1 MEFRRRRDR
10 IFADNLAG
18 SISGQGKKLLDGDYD
33 SYMVLHKPSFVIKLK
48 EPRRFNRILLQEY
61 IPLGQRISSF
71 TVEAEDGGTWKEI
84 ARGTTVGYKRILRIP
99 ETSAGKVRITVT
111 GAKAVPVL
119 SEAGL
124 YLDD

>member
-1 MEFRRRRDR
+1 MLLCGYSF
-10 IFADNLAG
+10 NT
-18 SISGQGKKLLDGDYD
+18 KLNTKVTY
-33 SYMVLHKPSFVIKLK
+33 S
-48 EPRRFNRILLQEY
+48 
-61 IPLGQRISSF
+61 
-71 TVEAEDGGTWKEI
+71 T